1 VAPLIAWNV
10 IQNLLLA
17 GRLDDAERELDAAE
31 RLFPGLHFLTFYHG
45 IVAWQQGRG
54 DEAIA
59 HLRGCTAD
67 MPLAAGFAG
76 AACYHFGR
84 NAEGDEVVAEMRAR
98 QQVTHLSVAMF
109 ALVAVAR
116 GDTAAAIAH
125 LREGRRRRDSF
136 FVQFRASIQLL
147 NLPIAPELQAELA
160 RLGFR

>member
-1 VAPLIAWNV
+1 
-10 IQNLLLA
+10 
-17 GRLDDAERELDAAE
+17 
-31 RLFPGLHFLTFYHG
+31 
-45 IVAWQQGRG
+45 
-54 DEAIA
+54 
-59 HLRGCTAD
+59 
-67 MPLAAGFAG
+67 
-76 AACYHFGR
+76 
-84 NAEGDEVVAEMRAR
+84 
-98 QQVTHLSVAMF
+98 VAMF